1 MSKRT
6 DSTLHKRAKCVASL
20 TLPYTW
26 GDEDFLDIWRAG
38 SKQAGYVYAVVTM
51 SEGMSQWLWLTDEE
65 RVTVIEA
72 LGGRR

>member
-1 MSKRT
+1 MSDRT
-6 DSTLHKRAKCVASL
+6 DHTLHKRAKCVASL
-20 TLPYTW
+20 TLPSRF
-26 GDEDFLDIWRAG
+26 GDREFVDIWRAG